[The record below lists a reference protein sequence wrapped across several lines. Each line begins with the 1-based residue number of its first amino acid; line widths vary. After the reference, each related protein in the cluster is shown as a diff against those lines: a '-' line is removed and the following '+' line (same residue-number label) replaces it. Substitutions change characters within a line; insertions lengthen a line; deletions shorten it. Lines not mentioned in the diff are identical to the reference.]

1 MNESSYLNANR
12 PADGSAP
19 MGAPGNSS
27 ESLRLEA
34 VTVCV
39 GFDDLLDL
47 TLGLNHPHLD
57 TLIVVTSHADRAT
70 QAVARKH
77 GAICVQTDL
86 FAKNGR
92 RVNKGAA
99 INAGVSR
106 FQEHGWRLHLDAD
119 IALPDNFRRILFNH
133 TVLDRD
139 CIYGADR
146 VDVIGGEGIAAIQSG
161 LRAPQHAQGFMVAPQ
176 PALPL
181 SARYVDTLRG
191 YVPIG
196 FFQLWHCS
204 TQKDYPWSLGTA
216 AHDDVMFA
224 EQWPAPYRRHLPTVI
239 CHHLCASAP
248 SLGENW
254 DGNRRQPRITWERLQ
269 QPIHRPPDWH
279 PGQPAP
285 AANQGGAR

>member
-1 MNESSYLNANR
+1 MNYSLPTKYAL
-12 PADGSAP
+12 
-19 MGAPGNSS
+19 

-47 TLGLNHPHLD
+47 TLPLNHPHLD
-57 TLIVVTSHADRAT
+57 TMIVVTSHDDRRT
-70 QAVARKH
+70 QQVAKKH

-86 FAKNGR
+86 FTKNGR
-92 RVNKGAA
+92 HFNKGAA
-99 INAGVSR
+99 INAGFSR
-106 FQEHGWRLHLDAD
+106 FQYHGWRLHLDSD

-133 TVLDRD
+133 TALDRD

-146 VDVIGGEGIAAIQSG
+146 VDVVGKDALSAARLQ
-161 LRAPQHAQGFMVAPQ
+161 PQHSHGFLLVPRPPQ
-176 PALPL
+176 PL

-216 AHDDVMFA
+216 QHDDVLFA
-224 EQWPAPYRRHLPTVI
+224 EQWPRPNRKLLPSVI
-239 CHHLCASAP
+239 TYHLCAQP
-248 SLGENW
+248 PKLGENW
-254 DGNRRQPRITWERLQ
+254 DGQRAQPRMT
-269 QPIHRPPDWH
+269 
-279 PGQPAP
+279 A
-285 AANQGGAR
+285 

>member
-1 MNESSYLNANR
+1 MNQSSYT
-12 PADGSAP
+12 
-19 MGAPGNSS
+19 GAGPRAAQPSVAATEAT

-39 GFDDLLDL
+39 GFDDLLDA
-47 TLGLNHPHLD
+47 TLSLNHPHLD
-57 TLIVVTSHADRAT
+57 TLIVVTSQADRAT
-70 QAVARKH
+70 QAVAQKH

-86 FAKNGR
+86 FGKNGR
-92 RVNKGAA
+92 NFNKGAA
-99 INAGVSR
+99 INAGFSR
-106 FQEHGWRLHLDAD
+106 FQYHGWRLHLDAD
-119 IALPDNFRRILFNH
+119 IVLPDNFRRLLFNH

-146 VDVIGGEGIAAIQSG
+146 VDVVGAQALRLARAAG
-161 LRAPQHAQGFMVAPQ
+161 PQHAHGFMVAPH
-176 PALPL
+176 PAHPL

-224 EQWPAPYRRHLPTVI
+224 EQWPAPYRRHLPTII
-239 CHHLCASAP
+239 CQHLCASAP

-254 DGNRRQPRITWERLQ
+254 DGLRRQPRIDQDHASE
-269 QPIHRPPDWH
+269 
-279 PGQPAP
+279 
-285 AANQGGAR
+285 GGSR

>member
-1 MNESSYLNANR
+1 MAATHATEC
-12 PADGSAP
+12 
-19 MGAPGNSS
+19 
-27 ESLRLEA
+27 LRLEA

-39 GFDDLLDL
+39 GFDDLLDV
-47 TLGLNHPHLD
+47 TLALNHPHLD
-57 TLIVVTSHADRAT
+57 TLIVVTSHGDRAT
-70 QAVARKH
+70 QAVAQKY

-92 RVNKGAA
+92 NFNKGAA
-99 INAGVSR
+99 INAGFGR
-106 FQEHGWRLHLDAD
+106 FQYHGWRLHLDAD

-146 VDVIGGEGIAAIQSG
+146 VDVIGRKAIKSGEAAP
-161 LRAPQHAQGFMVAPQ
+161 PQHAHGFLVAPV
-176 PALPL
+176 PAAPL

-191 YVPIG
+191 YCPIG

-224 EQWPAPYRRHLPTVI
+224 EQWPAQCRRHFPTVI
-239 CHHLCASAP
+239 CHHFCGHAP

-254 DGNRRQPRITWERLQ
+254 DGHRKQPRI
-269 QPIHRPPDWH
+269 
-279 PGQPAP
+279 G
-285 AANQGGAR
+285 